1 MFKHR
6 CDPTRLLDEASSSL
20 VTFLMLHLT
29 PCCSTSLEGALHDG
43 PGASKNTVKN
53 ANT

>member
-6 CDPTRLLDEASSSL
+6 CDPARLVDEASMFL
-20 VTFLMLHLT
+20 VSFLMRYLT
-29 PCCSTSLEGALHDG
+29 PCCSTSLEGALRDG
-43 PGASKNTVKN
+43 PGASKNSVKS